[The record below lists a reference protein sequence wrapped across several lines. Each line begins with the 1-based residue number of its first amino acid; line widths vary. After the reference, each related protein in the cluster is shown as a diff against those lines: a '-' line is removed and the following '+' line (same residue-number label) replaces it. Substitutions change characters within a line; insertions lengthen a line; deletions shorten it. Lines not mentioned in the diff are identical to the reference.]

1 MIFAF
6 TQKQL
11 DTLLS
16 TVSNDLDGVV
26 KLDHPLN
33 VVFIE
38 TLADLS
44 NCYENEQYYMDCQP
58 VELRDALHDALQNS
72 YDAPDSEKLGE
83 QDVQTVIEG
92 GWHLVYD
99 LILDDGV
106 NVADLVTM
114 NLFRDLRKIYED
126 DQAQAAMTFA
136 CLSIDVHFYSEF
148 GIAPHESTR
157 ALLDMGGINIKD
169 KVIEV
174 VIAEDAGM
182 ENVTMEDEK

>member
-6 TQKQL
+6 TQKHL
-11 DTLLS
+11 DTLL
-16 TVSNDLDGVV
+16 TPVSNHLDGVV

-33 VVFIE
+33 VIFIE

-44 NCYENEQYYMDCQP
+44 NCYENEQYYVDCQP

-99 LILDDGV
+99 LLLDDGGNDGV
-106 NVADLVTM
+106 NVTDLVTM

-136 CLSIDVHFYSEF
+136 CLALDEFFHSEF

-157 ALLDMGGINIKD
+157 ALL
-169 KVIEV
+169 
-174 VIAEDAGM
+174 A
-182 ENVTMEDEK
+182 TTPTRTP

>member
-6 TQKQL
+6 TQKHL

-16 TVSNDLDGVV
+16 TVSNHLDGVV

-33 VVFIE
+33 VIFTE

-99 LILDDGV
+99 RVLDDGA

-126 DQAQAAMTFA
+126 AQAQKAMTYA
-136 CLSIDVHFYSEF
+136 CLALDEFFHIEF

-157 ALLDMGGINIKD
+157 VLLDMGGVNVKD
-169 KVIEV
+169 AVIEV
-174 VIAEDAGM
+174 VNAEVVNA
-182 ENVTMEDEK
+182 EDEK